1 MPMNPQAHRTAVVLI
16 ATLFTAAAQ
25 AEPLDAGAPEAAEAT
40 AATETVVAP
49 DAPYE
54 PPREPGV
61 EPKRI
66 GVGSITPGKR
76 ITVQIDPA
84 VDIWALSPPPVTEE
98 ERRSREVERIDGL
111 DDIYAAFWTAV
122 SPSIQDAGPARLDTA
137 VSAIATLGAPTG
149 PRLQDMRRIT
159 DLYGRDILRHT
170 VGTRVSPALVAAIIS
185 VESAG
190 QVEAISHA
198 GAQGLMQ
205 LMPATAQRFGVKNWQ
220 VPSENIRGGVAYL
233 DWLMSEFGQ
242 DPLLILAGYNA
253 GEGAVHKHGGVPPYA
268 ETRAYVP
275 KVLAAWRVASGLC
288 ATPPQFIS
296 DGCVFIGG

>member
-1 MPMNPQAHRTAVVLI
+1 MPITRCAACAAILLV
-16 ATLFTAAAQ
+16 ATTTLTLAQ
-25 AEPLDAGAPEAAEAT
+25 DSPPELADIP
-40 AATETVVAP
+40 ET
-49 DAPYE
+49 APYE

-66 GVGSITPGKR
+66 GVSNITPGKR
-76 ITVQIDPA
+76 ITVQIDPEN
-84 VDIWALSPPPVTEE
+84 DPWALSPPPVTEE
-98 ERRSREVERIDGL
+98 EAEERRRRDIARIEGL
-111 DDIYAAFWTAV
+111 EDIYAAFWTAV
-122 SPSIQDAGPARLDTA
+122 SPSIQNAGPHRLDTA
-137 VSAIATLGAPTG
+137 VSAIATLGGPNG

-159 DLYGRDILRHT
+159 DLYGKDILRHT
-170 VGTRVSPALVAAIIS
+170 IGTRVSPALVVAIIS

-190 QVEAISHA
+190 RADAISHA

-205 LMPATAQRFGVKNWQ
+205 LMPATAERFGVKNSE
-220 VPSENIRGGVAYL
+220 VPAENIRGGVAYL

-242 DPLLILAGYNA
+242 DPMLILAGYNA

-288 ATPPQFIS
+288 ASPPQLIS
-296 DGCVFIGG
+296 DGCVFIGS